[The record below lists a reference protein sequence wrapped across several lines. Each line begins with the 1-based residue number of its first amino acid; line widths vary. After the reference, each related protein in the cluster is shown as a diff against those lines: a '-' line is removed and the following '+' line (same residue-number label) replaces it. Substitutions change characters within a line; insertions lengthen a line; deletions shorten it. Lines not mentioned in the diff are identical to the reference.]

1 MREPYFTYE
10 HKNTAEL
17 FMEMRKSSISL
28 AIVLDEY
35 GATAGLITLE
45 DLLEEIVGEIRDEY
59 DTDEEDPIV
68 KLSDREYLVLGST
81 NLEDLCEKLD
91 LDFESDDY
99 DTIGG
104 YLIGFIPMA
113 IIAGLVIDRY
123 INKRIVCLLGMI
135 AGTAVCYLFGTAWL
149 AYQANMGFQ
158 AALMAGVIPFIVGDL
173 IKMVLAMLIGPQ
185 IRSQLKRANL
195 Y

>member
-1 MREPYFTYE
+1 
-10 HKNTAEL
+10 
-17 FMEMRKSSISL
+17 
-28 AIVLDEY
+28 
-35 GATAGLITLE
+35 
-45 DLLEEIVGEIRDEY
+45 
-59 DTDEEDPIV
+59 
-68 KLSDREYLVLGST
+68 
-81 NLEDLCEKLD
+81 
-91 LDFESDDY
+91 
-99 DTIGG
+99 
-104 YLIGFIPMA
+104 MA
-113 IIAGLVIDRY
+113 INAALVIDRY

-158 AALMAGVIPFIVGDL
+158 AALMAGVIPFIAGDL